1 LSVYIDTSVLAA
13 YYCPEA
19 MSVAAQRLL
28 SSIKGPVI
36 SWLTE
41 VELLSALSRK
51 VREQT
56 LGTQDAERI
65 ASLFRE
71 HVEAGYFTVLPVEAV
86 DYEHAAQRIGRFSNA
101 LRALDALHLA
111 VVEREALTLAT
122 ADRTMAAEAKRIG
135 LKTNLISMEP

>member
-1 LSVYIDTSVLAA
+1 MNTYIDTSVLTA
-13 YYCPEA
+13 YYCPEPISDA
-19 MSVAAQRLL
+19 VQKLL
-28 SSIKGPVI
+28 TSIKGPAI

-51 VREQT
+51 IREKT

-65 ASLFRE
+65 ACLFRE
-71 HVEAGYFTVLPVEAV
+71 HVETGYFTVFPLEAV

-101 LRALDALHLA
+101 LRAFDALHLA

-122 ADRTMAAEAKRIG
+122 ADRTMASEAGRMG
-135 LKTNLISMEP
+135 LKTNLISVKT